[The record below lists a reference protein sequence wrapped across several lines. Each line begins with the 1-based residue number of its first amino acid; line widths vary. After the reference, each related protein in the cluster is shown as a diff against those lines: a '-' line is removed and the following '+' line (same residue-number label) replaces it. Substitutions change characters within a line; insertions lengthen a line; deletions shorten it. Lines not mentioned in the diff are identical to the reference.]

1 MALCGSFRRS
11 GDRRMS
17 SRAHP
22 TTPAAPTWAG
32 HPFVYAIAW
41 MVAKSHDYGEPLE
54 EGYYGNLTPEQE
66 RALKDVWAM
75 LLDIWSQNVERSDEL
90 ARLGGPQKAHTGQ
103 ELADASHKKSGA
115 GKQKEAANEPG
126 FRFVTTAVEK
136 YGGRYLAYMF
146 WRTVMMDP
154 PDHFVLRF
162 LRARNFHT
170 NEAVDMLIGAL
181 MFRLDISLE
190 DILLQGEY
198 GFRNERGFLDQ
209 FRRGISYIQGSTDK
223 NELPIYFIHVGRHYT
238 HEQNMD
244 ALQKFIVLSMENSR
258 LLCSPPVEKI
268 IILFDL
274 RGFGLKNADWQ
285 AMSFI
290 LKCMEAYYPES
301 IRRIYIHSAPWI
313 FKGIWSAI
321 QPLLNEDVQL
331 VCEGPDRLHS
341 HVANPCRYGR
351 HHGLDVAV
359 C

>member
-1 MALCGSFRRS
+1 
-11 GDRRMS
+11 
-17 SRAHP
+17 
-22 TTPAAPTWAG
+22 
-32 HPFVYAIAW
+32 
-41 MVAKSHDYGEPLE
+41 
-54 EGYYGNLTPEQE
+54 
-66 RALKDVWAM
+66 
-75 LLDIWSQNVERSDEL
+75 
-90 ARLGGPQKAHTGQ
+90 
-103 ELADASHKKSGA
+103 
-115 GKQKEAANEPG
+115 
-126 FRFVTTAVEK
+126 
-136 YGGRYLAYMF
+136 MF

-170 NEAVDMLIGAL
+170 SEAVDMLIGAL
-181 MFRLDISLE
+181 MFRLDINLE

-209 FRRGISYIQGSTDK
+209 YRRGISYIQGSTEK

-301 IRRIYIHSAPWI
+301 IRRIYIC
-313 FKGIWSAI
+313 
-321 QPLLNEDVQL
+321 LLYTSPSPRD
-331 VCEGPDRLHS
+331 
-341 HVANPCRYGR
+341 
-351 HHGLDVAV
+351 
-359 C
+359 